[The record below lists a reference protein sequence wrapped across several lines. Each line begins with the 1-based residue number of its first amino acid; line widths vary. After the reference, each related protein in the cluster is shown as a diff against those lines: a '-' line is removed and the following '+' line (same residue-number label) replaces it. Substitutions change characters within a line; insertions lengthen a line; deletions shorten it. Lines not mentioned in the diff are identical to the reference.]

1 MITGQSVHRSPSM
14 NVVIPGHRL
23 HLTDTLRLIDSM
35 ARTEMMTEQSLIYDG
50 EIRRVPALSP
60 MFLLV

>member
-23 HLTDTLRLIDSM
+23 HLTDTLRLIRYHGED
-35 ARTEMMTEQSLIYDG
+35 RNDHEQSLIYDG
-50 EIRRVPALSP
+50 EIRRAPALSP
-60 MFLLV
+60 MFLLA